1 MSNQYS
7 DLAATYRV
15 KYQERAVNNSLA
27 FTLDFWKDHFATR
40 SICENGEIGGNILDL
55 GCGTGEIDIWLA
67 RAKADARIDAVD
79 LCVEALEVAREH
91 LAKETADVRNRIF
104 FHQST
109 VESLPFDDN
118 SFDCCFISHTLEHI
132 SDHGTIFGE
141 IYRVLRPGA
150 PVVIVVPFGHFHDDP
165 THVWHFRTEELAGH
179 LSRFGSSISAWQ
191 SPDGTQLAARLTTW
205 QKPRVI
211 GMLRI
216 KNEEEFIEQTLLMAA
231 KVADGFVILDD
242 GSTDRTPELCRSH
255 PKVIRYEYQ
264 NEPVTD

>member
-91 LAKETADVRNRIF
+91 LAKETA
-104 FHQST
+104 
-109 VESLPFDDN
+109 
-118 SFDCCFISHTLEHI
+118 
-132 SDHGTIFGE
+132 
-141 IYRVLRPGA
+141 
-150 PVVIVVPFGHFHDDP
+150 
-165 THVWHFRTEELAGH
+165 
-179 LSRFGSSISAWQ
+179 
-191 SPDGTQLAARLTTW
+191 
-205 QKPRVI
+205 
-211 GMLRI
+211 
-216 KNEEEFIEQTLLMAA
+216 
-231 KVADGFVILDD
+231 
-242 GSTDRTPELCRSH
+242 
-255 PKVIRYEYQ
+255 
-264 NEPVTD
+264 